1 MKSILE
7 HIRKFV
13 GSAGKRNRD
22 RAQPEATELPPERA
36 SGIRRPFEDPYAEM
50 RRVLATTML
59 LG

>member
-7 HIRKFV
+7 RIRTFV
-13 GSAGKRNRD
+13 SSAGKRNRD
-22 RAQPEATELPPERA
+22 RAQPEPAEVPLEGT
-36 SGIRRPFEDPYAEM
+36 SGARTSGDDPYAEM